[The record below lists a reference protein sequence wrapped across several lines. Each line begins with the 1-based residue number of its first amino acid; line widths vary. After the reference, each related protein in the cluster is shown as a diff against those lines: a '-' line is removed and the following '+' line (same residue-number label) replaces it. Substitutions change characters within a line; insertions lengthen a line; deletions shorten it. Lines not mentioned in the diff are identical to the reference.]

1 MDVFQYLE
9 IDEKRITDLLHEI
22 DDNFAK
28 WPMDQ
33 VFSASKKAI
42 RAIQLHFDKL
52 EQIVNGVAASEMDGM
67 ISMFREKKS
76 EINELISDKLVM
88 IHIDEPGFEEL
99 LEQLAKKVENL
110 FRFCD
115 EELYPTVKSSATDHE
130 LQSIKRSV
138 EDMVLS

>member
-1 MDVFQYLE
+1 ME
-9 IDEKRITDLLHEI
+9 
-22 DDNFAK
+22 
-28 WPMDQ
+28 
-33 VFSASKKAI
+33 
-42 RAIQLHFDKL
+42 
-52 EQIVNGVAASEMDGM
+52 VAASEMDDM
-67 ISMFREKKS
+67 ISMFRDKKS

-88 IHIDEPGFEEL
+88 IHVDEPAFEEL